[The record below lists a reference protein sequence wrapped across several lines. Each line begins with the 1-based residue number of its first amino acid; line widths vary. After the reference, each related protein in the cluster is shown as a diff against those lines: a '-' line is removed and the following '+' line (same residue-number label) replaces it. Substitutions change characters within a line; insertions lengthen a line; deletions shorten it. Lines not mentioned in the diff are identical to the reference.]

1 MEILE
6 PKQEQIQ
13 DYWARSLPMSFIGEA
28 VTYEEKREFRYYLQ
42 DYMRDAFKF
51 SDFAGKRVLDLGCGA
66 GIDSAEFVRNDA
78 QVVSLDLTQ
87 IGTKLTQD
95 LLKEAKLPS
104 CVLQASALSLP
115 FKQDTFDC
123 VYSFGVLHHI
133 PQIEKAL
140 AQIQQILKPGGQIIA
155 MLYHKDSLLYA
166 YSIIYLKGITGGLL
180 GRFTPDEILSR
191 YSERGEGC
199 PYTRAYTKS
208 EAKELFSRFFDDVQ
222 VEVHYNVI
230 DSPSE
235 RKIKFDLP
243 DKYKLG
249 WHLIVKGVKT
259 R

>member
-28 VTYEEKREFRYYLQ
+28 I
-42 DYMRDAFKF
+42 KF
-51 SDFAGKRVLDLGCGA
+51 SDFAGKRVLELGCGA
-66 GIDSAEFVRNDA
+66 GIDSAEFTCNGA

-87 IGTKLTQD
+87 IGARLTQD
-95 LLKEAKLPS
+95 LLKEATLSS

-133 PQIEKAL
+133 PQIENVL
-140 AQIQQILKPGGQIIA
+140 AQIQQILKPGGQIMA

-180 GRFTPDEILSR
+180 GRFTPEEILSR

-199 PYTRAYTKS
+199 PYTKAYTKS

-222 VEVHYNVI
+222 IEVHYNVI
-230 DSPSE
+230 DLPSE
-235 RKIKFDLP
+235 RKIKVDLP

-249 WHLIVKGVKT
+249 WHLIVKGVNE
-259 R
+259 